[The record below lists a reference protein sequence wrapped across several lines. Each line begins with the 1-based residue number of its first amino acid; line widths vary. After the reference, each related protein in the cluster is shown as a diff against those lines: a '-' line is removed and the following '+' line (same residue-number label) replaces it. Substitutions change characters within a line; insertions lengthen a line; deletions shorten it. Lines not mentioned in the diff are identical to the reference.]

1 MRCCSF
7 VRMSSQPT
15 PSTVAS
21 MLVQANHILAR
32 KQILDG
38 FGHVS
43 ARHPERSDRFLIS
56 RSMAPALVST
66 ADIMTLDL
74 SGEPCD
80 GDARKPFLERFIHA
94 AIYQARPDV
103 GAVAHSHSPAVIPFS
118 VVPSAPLR
126 PTCHMA
132 GFIIDQAPIF
142 EIREAAGG
150 ASDML
155 IRSPDLGTAL
165 ARKLGS
171 SSVILMRG
179 HGSTTVGPDIRLAVY
194 RAIYLEVNARIQS
207 EAMRLGPVTYLNAA
221 EAGNID
227 GVNATQIER
236 SWDLW
241 CREIQALD
249 SGGTGGPQHD
259 A

>member
-1 MRCCSF
+1 
-7 VRMSSQPT
+7 MSSQTT
-15 PSTVAS
+15 PAAVVS

-43 ARHPERSDRFLIS
+43 ARHPERSDRFLIA
-56 RSMAPALVST
+56 RSMAPALVSA

-80 GDARKPFLERFIHA
+80 GDTRKPFLERFIHA

-118 VVPSAPLR
+118 VVPNAPLR

-132 GFIIDQAPIF
+132 GFIIDQDPIF
-142 EIREAAGG
+142 EIREAAGE

-155 IRSPDLGTAL
+155 IRSPELGTAL
-165 ARKLGS
+165 ARTLGS

-207 EAMRLGPVTYLNAA
+207 DAMRLGPVIYLNAA

-241 CREIQALD
+241 CREIQA
-249 SGGTGGPQHD
+249 
-259 A
+259 